1 MQIQR
6 MFCKMDPSGNG
17 YVDLPEF
24 EAYLRKYQMSL
35 GSQRSGYLFS
45 VIHSMNAELKEG
57 GSVPHGKKTF
67 FFAPLG
73 AQGVTMSVFLC
84 TTSAQSFLSSL
95 RTLFLS
101 SSYFIRQM
109 EPKILRL
116 VCTAPAPPRRRQ
128 TGLPGR

>member
-1 MQIQR
+1 

-57 GSVPHGKKTF
+57 GSVPHGKNILF
-67 FFAPLG
+67 WLPLELKESLSL
-73 AQGVTMSVFLC
+73 TH
-84 TTSAQSFLSSL
+84 TSLEWTDKA
-95 RTLFLS
+95 
-101 SSYFIRQM
+101 
-109 EPKILRL
+109 
-116 VCTAPAPPRRRQ
+116 
-128 TGLPGR
+128 

>member
-1 MQIQR
+1 

-57 GSVPHGKKTF
+57 GSVPHGKKILF
-67 FFAPLG
+67 WFRFRSSRSHNVSLYVAPL
-73 AQGVTMSVFLC
+73 QPKVFSGL
-84 TTSAQSFLSSL
+84 SFFSLSL
-95 RTLFLS
+95 
-101 SSYFIRQM
+101 
-109 EPKILRL
+109 
-116 VCTAPAPPRRRQ
+116 
-128 TGLPGR
+128 

>member
-1 MQIQR
+1 

-57 GSVPHGKKTF
+57 GSVPHGKKILF
-67 FFAPLG
+67 WLRWELKELECLSFCASLQLKVLSLVLSLPL
-73 AQGVTMSVFLC
+73 
-84 TTSAQSFLSSL
+84 SL
-95 RTLFLS
+95 
-101 SSYFIRQM
+101 
-109 EPKILRL
+109 
-116 VCTAPAPPRRRQ
+116 
-128 TGLPGR
+128 